1 MGISK
6 GRFLIPLFP
15 NPLYLKRVAVA
26 TLFKY
31 SLFFMFNM
39 QRLATDAVCHLAY
52 YQVLPSSEWR
62 MRNLVN
68 LLRFPIMRQSCV
80 HGESGSTTSMIT
92 VDVTAN
98 TKILYS
104 PIILIQ
110 DGVILFWNLDKRFYV
125 SHCCSSLVYSFAF
138 PIL

>member
-6 GRFLIPLFP
+6 GRFLYPLIL

-68 LLRFPIMRQSCV
+68 LLRFPILHQSCV
-80 HGESGSTTSMIT
+80 RGESGSTTSMIT
-92 VDVTAN
+92 VDVTA
-98 TKILYS
+98 KHK
-104 PIILIQ
+104 
-110 DGVILFWNLDKRFYV
+110 NLVFTHISYPRRSDSTTNLTFG
-125 SHCCSSLVYSFAF
+125 
-138 PIL
+138 IG